1 MSRPI
6 TAHDCGATK
15 EIRAARGLPVID
27 KRDVPFD
34 LPTRPAARGPM
45 VAVGQPPIRRH
56 GTRCSMR
63 RLLSPR
69 RHARP
74 RPHFIGP
81 ATGGFFCFWR
91 P

>member
-56 GTRCSMR
+56 GTRYPMH
-63 RLLSPR
+63 RLRSSR

-74 RPHFIGP
+74 CPHCNGP

-91 P
+91 S